1 VPDSDT
7 AYIGEED
14 FEFTIDKANGAG
26 TVSIAGWTYG
36 QPAKSPTI
44 SGKTPEYGAPTYAY
58 SVQGADSYTATVP
71 ANAGNYTVKAT
82 FAATTN
88 YKEHSATANF
98 TIAKA
103 NPATTAYA
111 IPTDLT
117 ATVGQTLADITLSG
131 GLSWMDTTTSV
142 GAAGVRTHKAK
153 FTPTDINNY
162 NVIDNINVT
171 VTVSA
176 PVSISKTEKSGN
188 GFGVIF
194 KNSVVSDK
202 LEIVKVVLP
211 DGKVGKTASV
221 IIYDNTG
228 NVVFSGEGE
237 NAKLWD
243 LRNKSGRT
251 VANGGYLVI
260 VEARDKNENVYYY
273 SAKIVV
279 KR

>member
-14 FEFTIDKANGAG
+14 FEFTIDKAAGAG

-36 QPAKSPTI
+36 QAAKSPTV
-44 SGKTPEYGAPTYAY
+44 SGQTTEYGAPSYMY
-58 SVQGADSYTATVP
+58 SVQGTDSYTATVP
-71 ANAGNYTVKAT
+71 TNAGNYTVKAT
-82 FAATTN
+82 FATTTN

-98 TIAKA
+98 AIAKA
-103 NPATTAYA
+103 TPAATAYA
-111 IPTDLT
+111 IPTNLT
-117 ATVGQTLADITLSG
+117 ATVGQTLADVTLSG
-131 GLSWMDTTTSV
+131 GLSWMEDATTSV

-162 NVIDNINVT
+162 NVIENINVT

-176 PVSISKTEKSGN
+176 PVSISKTEKSVN

-194 KNSVVSDK
+194 KNSVVSEK

-211 DGKVGKTASV
+211 DGKESKTASV

-228 NVVFSGEGE
+228 NVVYSGTDT
-237 NAKLWD
+237 KWD
-243 LRNKSGRT
+243 LRNKSGRI